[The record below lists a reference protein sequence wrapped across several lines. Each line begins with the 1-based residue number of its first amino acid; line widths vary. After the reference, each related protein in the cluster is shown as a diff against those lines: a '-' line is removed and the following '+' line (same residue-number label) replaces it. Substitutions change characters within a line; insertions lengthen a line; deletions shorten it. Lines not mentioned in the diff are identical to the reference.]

1 MQAKALTQ
9 AARVEL
15 PPARTSARDA
25 RRFLTATLAEWQIS
39 GEPTDTACLL
49 ATELVTNA
57 VLYASTPIDLV
68 VERWDSMLRVQ
79 VRDRAPQL
87 PIPRERRDAL
97 SLTGRGL
104 ALVKE
109 LSKSWGVTPRVYGKS
124 VWFELSTATP

>member
-1 MQAKALTQ
+1 MYAQTQ

-15 PPARTSARDA
+15 SADRTSARDA
-25 RRFLTATLAEWQIS
+25 RRFLVTTLDEWQIPEGS
-39 GEPTDTACLL
+39 TDTACLL

-57 VLYASTPIDLV
+57 VLYAIAPIDLV

-79 VRDRAPQL
+79 VRDHAPQL
-87 PIPRERRDAL
+87 PIPRERSDSL

-109 LSKSWGVTPRVYGKS
+109 LSKSWGVTPRDYGKS
-124 VWFELSTATP
+124 VWFELSTAAQ